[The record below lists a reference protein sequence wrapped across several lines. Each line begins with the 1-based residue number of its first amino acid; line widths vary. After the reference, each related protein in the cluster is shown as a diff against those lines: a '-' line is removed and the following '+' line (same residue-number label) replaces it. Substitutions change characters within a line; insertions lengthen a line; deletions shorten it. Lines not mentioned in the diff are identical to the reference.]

1 MLPHSVPEH
10 LFDHALHDATGN
22 IFTHRIVD
30 TTSVQDQ
37 SRMETVILCLTDQVV
52 RIDSNAMSSD
62 QTGLERQEIPFRP
75 AAASTSFV
83 SIPIRWKIFDN
94 SFIKAMLMSRWE
106 FSITLAASATLIL
119 ETG

>member
-75 AAASTSFV
+75 GCRQHFV
-83 SIPIRWKIFDN
+83 RINTDQMEIFDN

-106 FSITLAASATLIL
+106 FSITLQSATLIL